1 MTTAH
6 AFDREEVM
14 AYLDGQIA
22 DEPRTVAVRA
32 HIDACEECRGLMA
45 SIQGVAAR
53 LREWGVEPA
62 PERLRP
68 PVTPWVE
75 PRADVESEPPR
86 RHGLMAWLRW
96 PRWAIGLAA
105 AGLLAIVGAET
116 LRMLL
121 MSDNDKT
128 PGAYAPG
135 DHDVRARSMEFAY
148 PAPPMPPTE
157 PPGRPGQT
165 QGQASAVQGE
175 SIVAGPMIIRVATIG
190 ITTDRFEAMR
200 GEVERLT
207 AAHEGR
213 IASLAVTG
221 ESNQRALA
229 VTLRVPSARLD
240 ALMGSLRALG
250 KVRNE
255 SVGTEDVTE
264 AQMDLGIRV
273 TNAKR
278 EEQRLLALLSDRTGK
293 LSDVLAVEE
302 ALSRVRTDIERMEA
316 SLRSTKSRVD
326 LSTINLRIDENYRA
340 EVALGP
346 LPIGARFRNAVVDGG
361 SAAAAS
367 LVSAALGLL
376 EVLPTLAVW
385 ALILAWPVRW
395 VVRRA
400 RVGMRA

>member
-1 MTTAH
+1 
-6 AFDREEVM
+6 
-14 AYLDGQIA
+14 
-22 DEPRTVAVRA
+22 
-32 HIDACEECRGLMA
+32 
-45 SIQGVAAR
+45 
-53 LREWGVEPA
+53 
-62 PERLRP
+62 
-68 PVTPWVE
+68 
-75 PRADVESEPPR
+75 
-86 RHGLMAWLRW
+86 
-96 PRWAIGLAA
+96 
-105 AGLLAIVGAET
+105 
-116 LRMLL
+116 
-121 MSDNDKT
+121 
-128 PGAYAPG
+128 
-135 DHDVRARSMEFAY
+135 
-148 PAPPMPPTE
+148 
-157 PPGRPGQT
+157 
-165 QGQASAVQGE
+165 
-175 SIVAGPMIIRVATIG
+175 VATIG